1 MTLVFASTN
10 RHKIDEIKAMLPE
23 HIRLLSLR
31 EIGFNE
37 EISETADTI
46 EGNAQLKAEC
56 IYAFIKNNPACAH
69 VGGVFADDSGL
80 EVDALNNKP
89 GVYSA
94 RYAGEPKND
103 DANNQKLLK
112 ELKNI
117 TSRQARFKTVICLCM
132 PDGVHLFEGIV
143 KGTIAYEARGSEGFG
158 YDPLFIPQGYRS
170 TFAELGNEVKNSIS
184 HRANAVKKLMF
195 FLSEHT
201 GS

>member
-1 MTLVFASTN
+1 MTLVFASSN

-37 EISETADTI
+37 EIPETADTI
-46 EGNAQLKAEC
+46 EGNAKLKAEC

-69 VGGVFADDSGL
+69 ISGVFADDSGL

-112 ELKNI
+112 ELQNI
-117 TSRQARFKTVICLCM
+117 TSRQARFKTVICLTTKGNTIC
-132 PDGVHLFEGIV
+132 FEGLV
-143 KGTIAYEARGSEGFG
+143 KGTIAYEQRGGSGFG

-170 TFAELGNEVKNSIS
+170 TFAELGAEIKNSIS
-184 HRANAVKKLMF
+184 HRANAVKKLLLH
-195 FLSEHT
+195 LSEM
-201 GS
+201 